1 MAKEEGRIGRGLRR
15 VAQTAEVV
23 AELASRP
30 VLQAG
35 GLAAATATAGFVM
48 IEAAKEIDNDPQK
61 VGQMSRMAQGIMA
74 LAGVHGGPDY
84 GEASEN
90 EMIHSWKEVPGA
102 VWDGL
107 KEAYGFGEQTGDKAG
122 EETGTLKSQTVNQ
135 GKGDG

>member
-74 LAGVHGGPDY
+74 LSGVHGGPDY
-84 GEASEN
+84 GETPEN
-90 EMIHSWKEVPGA
+90 ERIHSWTEVPGV
-102 VWDGL
+102 VWEEL
-107 KEAYGFGEQTGDKAG
+107 KKATGFDKLEEAR
-122 EETGTLKSQTVNQ
+122 EEELKNLR
-135 GKGDG
+135 KNMD